1 MKCVEVPNAEYDSA
15 EMIRCAGNLMEE
27 NGREGSRSYY
37 GTGNKE

>member
-27 NGREGSRSYY
+27 NGREGSRSCY